1 MASSYPSG
9 LDELTN
15 GVPSDGIAAS
25 TPTGSGT
32 YPHDD
37 HHRLVGEA
45 IEAMQAEMQGGYAS
59 YTPTITA
66 STTAP
71 TMGTGATA
79 TGRYKRLGHRVVG
92 DAVIV
97 FGSSG
102 VVAGSGYYGLSLPV
116 EPANRVQPIGIGYL
130 FDYDDNTRFVVASAS
145 VSPALWASSLSRAI
159 IVNTNEPSEGF
170 ATGDNPV
177 GAATPWTW
185 AEQDQIVLSFS
196 YEAAASA

>member
-9 LDELTN
+9 LDELTD
-15 GVPSDGIAAS
+15 GVPADGIAAA
-25 TPTGSGT
+25 TVLGSGT

-37 HHRLVGEA
+37 HHRLLGEA
-45 IEAMQAEMQGGYAS
+45 IEAMQAELVGAYDS
-59 YTPTITA
+59 YTPTVTA
-66 STTAP
+66 QTTSP

-102 VVAGSGYYGLSLPV
+102 VAAGSGIYGLLLPV
-116 EPANRVQPIGIGYL
+116 EPANRVQPVGIGYC
-130 FDYDDNTRFVVASAS
+130 FDFSDQLRFMVASAA
-145 VSPALWASSLSRAI
+145 VSPAIWASSTSKAI
-159 IVNTNEPSEGF
+159 IVVTNVAGEGF

-177 GAATPWTW
+177 GAAVPWTW
-185 AEQDQIVLSFS
+185 AEQDQIVLSFD

>member
-1 MASSYPSG
+1 MASAYPSG
-9 LDELTN
+9 LDELTD
-15 GVPSDGIAAS
+15 GVPSDGIAAA
-25 TPTGSGT
+25 TALGSGT

-37 HHRLVGEA
+37 HHRLLAEA
-45 IEAMQAEMQGGYAS
+45 IEAMQAEMQGDYDS

-66 STTAP
+66 FTTAP

-102 VVAGSGYYGLSLPV
+102 VAAGSGYYGLLLPV
-116 EPANRVQPIGIGYL
+116 EPANRVQLIGIGYL
-130 FDYDDNTRFVVASAS
+130 FDYSDNTRFVVASAS
-145 VSPALWASSLSRAI
+145 VSPPLWASSLSRAI
-159 IVNTNEPSEGF
+159 VVVTNDAGEGF
-170 ATGDNPV
+170 STGDNPV

-185 AEQDQIVLSFS
+185 AENDQIVLSFS